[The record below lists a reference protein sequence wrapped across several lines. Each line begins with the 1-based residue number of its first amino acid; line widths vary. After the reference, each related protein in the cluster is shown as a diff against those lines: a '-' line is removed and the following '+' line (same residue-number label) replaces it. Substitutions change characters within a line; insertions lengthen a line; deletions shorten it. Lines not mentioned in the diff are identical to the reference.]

1 MQTGI
6 IGLPQVGKTT
16 LFRILTK
23 ASVEA
28 KGGSQETRVGVAKVP
43 EPRLIELAKLY
54 NPKKITYA
62 TVQYVDL
69 GGIQGERTREAL
81 ASLREVDTIAHVIR
95 VFDDPSVP
103 HAAGSIDPLRDATN
117 LELELI
123 LSDHD
128 QITRRLERVE
138 KDLKK
143 KADPLLQLEKTVLDK
158 CKAHLEAEKPL
169 RELELTAEERRPIG
183 GFLFLSARPVLY
195 VLNVGDDEADK
206 LDSAVERHK
215 LTSLAGK
222 PNAAVVAVCGRLEA
236 ELAEMEEAEAAEML
250 ASYGL
255 KEPGLNRLIRAT
267 YELMGLTSFFTAGE
281 PEVRAWTI
289 RKGSTA
295 VKAAG
300 AIHSDIEKGFIR
312 AEVVRWNDLL
322 AAGSLAAAREKA
334 QVRLEGK
341 EYIVQEGDVILF
353 RHSGITR
360 FRTCHTSTYRL
371 RRVATREQ
379 KATIVREITE
389 TLVRT
394 SGRSRSTFTS

>member
-23 ASVEA
+23 AHVDA
-28 KGGSQETRVGVAKVP
+28 KGAQATRVGVAKVP
-43 EPRLIELAKLY
+43 EPRLRELAKLY
-54 NPKKITYA
+54 DPKKITYA

-69 GGIQGERTREAL
+69 AGVQKERMRESL
-81 ASLREVDTIAHVIR
+81 ASLRDVDAIAHVIR

-103 HAAGSIDPLRDATN
+103 HAEGSIDPLRDATN
-117 LELELI
+117 LDLELI

-128 QITRRLERVE
+128 QVSKRLERLE

-143 KADPLLQLEKTVLDK
+143 KKEPLLELEKAVLEK

-169 RELELTAEERRPIG
+169 RELELTPEERKPIG
-183 GFLFLSARPVLY
+183 GFLFLSQRPMLY
-195 VLNVGDDEADK
+195 VLNLGDDEAAEMDE
-206 LDSAVERHK
+206 AVAKHK
-215 LTSLAGK
+215 LAALQGR
-222 PNAAVVAVCGRLEA
+222 PNTAVVAVCGRLEA
-236 ELAEMEEAEAAEML
+236 ELAEMEEKEVAELL

-267 YELMGLTSFFTAGE
+267 YDLMGLISFFTAGE

-289 RKGSTA
+289 RKGATA

-300 AIHSDIEKGFIR
+300 EIHSDIEKGFIR
-312 AEVVRWNDLL
+312 AEVVRCEDLL
-322 AAGSLAAAREKA
+322 TAGSIAAAKEKA

-353 RHSGITR
+353 RHSG
-360 FRTCHTSTYRL
+360 
-371 RRVATREQ
+371 
-379 KATIVREITE
+379 
-389 TLVRT
+389 
-394 SGRSRSTFTS
+394 

>member
-23 ASVEA
+23 AQIDA
-28 KGGSQETRVGVAKVP
+28 KGGQTAHVGVAKVP
-43 EPRLIELAKLY
+43 EPRLLELAKLY

-69 GGIQGERTREAL
+69 PGVQKERMRESL
-81 ASLREVDTIAHVIR
+81 ATLRDVDAIAHVIR

-103 HAAGSIDPLRDATN
+103 HSEGGIDPLRDATN
-117 LELELI
+117 LDLELI

-128 QITRRLERVE
+128 QISKRLERVE

-143 KADPLLQLEKTVLDK
+143 KKDPLLELEKNVLEK

-183 GFLFLSARPVLY
+183 GFLFLSQRPMLY
-195 VLNVGDDEADK
+195 VLNLGDDEAADMDK
-206 LDSAVERHK
+206 AVEKHK
-215 LTSLAGK
+215 LAALQGR
-222 PNAAVVAVCGRLEA
+222 PNTAVVAVCGRLEA
-236 ELAEMEEAEAAEML
+236 ELAEMEEKEAAELL

-267 YELMGLTSFFTAGE
+267 YDLMGLIQYFTAGE

-289 RKGSTA
+289 RKGSNA

-300 AIHSDIEKGFIR
+300 EIHSDIEKGFIR
-312 AEVVRWNDLL
+312 AEVVSCADLL
-322 AAGSLAAAREKA
+322 AAGSIPAAKEKA

-341 EYIVQEGDVILF
+341 EYIVKEGDVILF
-353 RHSGITR
+353 RHSG
-360 FRTCHTSTYRL
+360 
-371 RRVATREQ
+371 
-379 KATIVREITE
+379 
-389 TLVRT
+389 
-394 SGRSRSTFTS
+394 

>member
-23 ASVEA
+23 ANVEG
-28 KGGSQETRVGVAKVP
+28 KGGGSATHVGVAKVP
-43 EPRLIELAKLY
+43 EPRLLELAKLY

-69 GGIQGERTREAL
+69 GGMQKEKNRDAL
-81 ASLREVDTIAHVIR
+81 APLREVDTIAHVIR

-103 HAAGSIDPLRDATN
+103 HSEGSIDPLRDATN

-123 LSDHD
+123 FSDHD
-128 QITRRLERVE
+128 QILRRLERLE

-143 KADPLLQLEKTVLDK
+143 KSDPLLLAEKAVLDK
-158 CKAHLEAEKPL
+158 CKAHLESEKPL
-169 RELELTAEERRPIG
+169 RELELTAEERKPIG

-195 VLNVGDDEADK
+195 VLNLGDDEADK
-206 LDSAVERHK
+206 LDTAVERHK
-215 LTSLAGK
+215 LSALQGK
-222 PNAAVVAVCGRLEA
+222 PNSAVIAICGRLEA
-236 ELAEMEEAEAAEML
+236 ELAEMEEKEAAEL
-250 ASYGL
+250 FASYGL

-267 YELMGLTSFFTAGE
+267 YDLMGLIQFFTAGE

-295 VKAAG
+295 QKAAG
-300 AIHSDIEKGFIR
+300 AIHSDIERGFIR
-312 AEVVRWNDLL
+312 AEVVKWSDLL
-322 AAGSLAAAREKA
+322 AAGSIAAARERA

-353 RHSGITR
+353 RHSG
-360 FRTCHTSTYRL
+360 
-371 RRVATREQ
+371 
-379 KATIVREITE
+379 
-389 TLVRT
+389 
-394 SGRSRSTFTS
+394 

>member
-23 ASVEA
+23 AQIDA
-28 KGGSQETRVGVAKVP
+28 KGGQTAHVGVAKVP
-43 EPRLIELAKLY
+43 EPRLLELAKLY

-69 GGIQGERTREAL
+69 PGVQKERMRESL
-81 ASLREVDTIAHVIR
+81 ATLRDVDAIAHVIR

-103 HAAGSIDPLRDATN
+103 HSEGGIDPLRDATN
-117 LELELI
+117 LDLELI

-128 QITRRLERVE
+128 QISKRLERVE

-143 KADPLLQLEKTVLDK
+143 KKDPLLELEKNVLEK

-183 GFLFLSARPVLY
+183 GFLFLSQRPMLY
-195 VLNVGDDEADK
+195 VLNLGDDEAADMDK
-206 LDSAVERHK
+206 AVEKHK
-215 LTSLAGK
+215 LAALQGR
-222 PNAAVVAVCGRLEA
+222 PNTAVVAVCGRLEA
-236 ELAEMEEAEAAEML
+236 ELAEMEEKEAAELL

-267 YELMGLTSFFTAGE
+267 YDLMGLIQYFTAGE

-289 RKGSTA
+289 RKGSNA

-300 AIHSDIEKGFIR
+300 EIHSDIEKGFIR
-312 AEVVRWNDLL
+312 AEVVSCADLL
-322 AAGSLAAAREKA
+322 VAGSIAAAKEKA

-341 EYIVQEGDVILF
+341 EYIVKEGDVILF
-353 RHSGITR
+353 RHSG
-360 FRTCHTSTYRL
+360 
-371 RRVATREQ
+371 
-379 KATIVREITE
+379 
-389 TLVRT
+389 
-394 SGRSRSTFTS
+394 

>member
-23 ASVEA
+23 ANVEG
-28 KGGSQETRVGVAKVP
+28 KGGQATHVGVAKVP
-43 EPRLIELAKLY
+43 EPRLQELATLY

-69 GGIQGERTREAL
+69 GGMQKEKNRDAL
-81 ASLREVDTIAHVIR
+81 APLRDVDTIAHVLR
-95 VFDDPSVP
+95 VFDDPTVP
-103 HAAGSIDPLRDATN
+103 HSLGSVDPVRDATN

-123 LSDHD
+123 LADHD
-128 QITRRLERVE
+128 QISRRLERVE

-143 KADPLLQLEKTVLDK
+143 KAEPVLLAEKTVLEK

-169 RELELTAEERRPIG
+169 RELVLTPEERKPIA
-183 GFLFLSARPVLY
+183 GFLFLSRRPMLF
-195 VLNVGDDEADK
+195 VLNLGDDEAAD
-206 LDSAVERHK
+206 LDTAVERHK
-215 LTSLAGK
+215 LSALQGR
-222 PNAAVVAVCGRLEA
+222 PNTAVVAVCGRLEA
-236 ELAEMEEAEAAEML
+236 ELAEMEEKEAAEML

-267 YELMGLTSFFTAGE
+267 YDLMGLISFFTAGE

-289 RKGSTA
+289 HKGSTA

-312 AEVVRWNDLL
+312 AEVVRWDDLL
-322 AAGSLAAAREKA
+322 AAGSLGAAREKA
-334 QVRLEGK
+334 QVRLEGRD
-341 EYIVQEGDVILF
+341 YIVQEGDVILF
-353 RHSGITR
+353 RHSG
-360 FRTCHTSTYRL
+360 
-371 RRVATREQ
+371 
-379 KATIVREITE
+379 
-389 TLVRT
+389 
-394 SGRSRSTFTS
+394 

>member
-1 MQTGI
+1 MQEPASESGRNESRGNRRRRAVCYYFWFMQTGI
-6 IGLPQVGKTT
+6 IGLGQVGKTT
-16 LFRILTK
+16 LFRILTR
-23 ASVEA
+23 ANVEG
-28 KGGSQETRVGVAKVP
+28 KSGSQGTHVGVAKVP
-43 EPRLIELAKLY
+43 EPRLVELAKLY

-69 GGIQGERTREAL
+69 GGMQKERTRDAL
-81 ASLREVDTIAHVIR
+81 ASLRDVDTIAHVIR

-103 HAAGSIDPLRDATN
+103 HAAGSVDPLRDATN

-123 LSDHD
+123 LADHD
-128 QITRRLERVE
+128 QITRRLEKLE

-143 KADPLLQLEKTVLDK
+143 KREPALEIEKATLDK

-169 RELELTAEERRPIG
+169 RELELTPEERKSIG
-183 GFLFLSARPVLY
+183 GFLFLSQRPMLF
-195 VLNVGDDEADK
+195 VLNLGDDEAAE
-206 LDSAVERHK
+206 LDTAVERHK
-215 LTSLAGK
+215 LGALQGR
-222 PNAAVVAVCGRLEA
+222 PNTAVVAVCGRLEA
-236 ELAEMEEAEAAEML
+236 ELAEMEEKEAAELL

-267 YELMGLTSFFTAGE
+267 YDLMGLIQFFTAGE

-289 RKGSTA
+289 HKGSTA

-322 AAGSLAAAREKA
+322 AAGSVAAAREKA

-341 EYIVQEGDVILF
+341 EYVVQEGDVILF
-353 RHSGITR
+353 RHSG
-360 FRTCHTSTYRL
+360 
-371 RRVATREQ
+371 
-379 KATIVREITE
+379 
-389 TLVRT
+389 
-394 SGRSRSTFTS
+394 

>member
-23 ASVEA
+23 AQVEA
-28 KGGSQETRVGVAKVP
+28 KGGQTAHVGVAKVP
-43 EPRLIELAKLY
+43 EPRLVELAKLY

-69 GGIQGERTREAL
+69 PGVQKERMRESL
-81 ASLREVDTIAHVIR
+81 ATLRDVDAIAHVIR

-103 HAAGSIDPLRDATN
+103 HSEGGIDPLRDATN
-117 LELELI
+117 LDLELI

-128 QITRRLERVE
+128 QISKRLERVE

-143 KADPLLQLEKTVLDK
+143 KKDPLLELEKNVLEK

-183 GFLFLSARPVLY
+183 GFLFLSQRPMLY
-195 VLNVGDDEADK
+195 VLNLGDDEAAEMDK
-206 LDSAVERHK
+206 AVEKHK
-215 LTSLAGK
+215 LAALQGR
-222 PNAAVVAVCGRLEA
+222 PNTAVVAVCGRLEA
-236 ELAEMEEAEAAEML
+236 ELAEMEEKEAAELL

-267 YELMGLTSFFTAGE
+267 YDLMGLIQYFTAGE

-289 RKGSTA
+289 RKGSNA

-300 AIHSDIEKGFIR
+300 EIHSDIEKGFIR
-312 AEVVRWNDLL
+312 AEVVSCADLL
-322 AAGSLAAAREKA
+322 AAGSIAAAKEKA

-341 EYIVQEGDVILF
+341 EYIVKEGDVILF
-353 RHSGITR
+353 RHSG
-360 FRTCHTSTYRL
+360 
-371 RRVATREQ
+371 
-379 KATIVREITE
+379 
-389 TLVRT
+389 
-394 SGRSRSTFTS
+394 

>member
-23 ASVEA
+23 ASLEG
-28 KGGSQETRVGVAKVP
+28 KTGSQGTHVGVAKVP
-43 EPRLIELAKLY
+43 EPRLLELAKLY

-69 GGIQGERTREAL
+69 GGMQKERNRDAL
-81 ASLREVDTIAHVIR
+81 APLREVDTIAHVIR

-103 HAAGSIDPLRDATN
+103 HAEGSIDPLRDATN

-128 QITRRLERVE
+128 QITRRLERVD

-143 KADPLLQLEKTVLDK
+143 KSEPLLVLEKNVLEK

-169 RELELTAEERRPIG
+169 RELDLTADERKPIG

-195 VLNVGDDEADK
+195 VLNVGDNEADK
-206 LDSAVERHK
+206 LDSAVERHN
-215 LTSLAGK
+215 LGALAGK
-222 PNAAVVAVCGRLEA
+222 PNSAVVAICGRLEA
-236 ELAEMEEAEAAEML
+236 ELAEMDEKEAAELL

-267 YELMGLTSFFTAGE
+267 YDLMGLIQFFTAGE

-289 RKGSTA
+289 RKGATA

-312 AEVVRWNDLL
+312 AEVVRWSDLL
-322 AAGSLAAAREKA
+322 VAGSIAAAREKA
-334 QVRLEGK
+334 QVQLEGK

-353 RHSGITR
+353 RHSG
-360 FRTCHTSTYRL
+360 
-371 RRVATREQ
+371 
-379 KATIVREITE
+379 
-389 TLVRT
+389 
-394 SGRSRSTFTS
+394 

>member
-1 MQTGI
+1 
-6 IGLPQVGKTT
+6 
-16 LFRILTK
+16 
-23 ASVEA
+23 
-28 KGGSQETRVGVAKVP
+28 
-43 EPRLIELAKLY
+43 
-54 NPKKITYA
+54 
-62 TVQYVDL
+62 
-69 GGIQGERTREAL
+69 
-81 ASLREVDTIAHVIR
+81 

-236 ELAEMEEAEAAEML
+236 ELAEMEEAEAAELL

-322 AAGSLAAAREKA
+322 AAGKGAGEVGGEGIHCPRGRCDFVPAQRVIREFEHAVRQCANHEGCDARTEVDDCA
-334 QVRLEGK
+334 RDYGYIGAHVGEEAGAYPHRDSECGVGRL
-341 EYIVQEGDVILF
+341 
-353 RHSGITR
+353 GIQG
-360 FRTCHTSTYRL
+360 SSK
-371 RRVATREQ
+371 RRVGREQ
-379 KATIVREITE
+379 EV
-389 TLVRT
+389 
-394 SGRSRSTFTS
+394 GN

>member
-23 ASVEA
+23 ASVDA
-28 KGGSQETRVGVAKVP
+28 KGGSQGTHVGVAKVP
-43 EPRLIELAKLY
+43 EPRLMELAKLY

-81 ASLREVDTIAHVIR
+81 AQLREVDTIAHVIR

-128 QITRRLERVE
+128 QITRRLERVD

-143 KADPLLQLEKTVLDK
+143 KADLILQLEKTVLEK

-169 RELELTAEERRPIG
+169 RELELTTEERRPIG

-215 LTSLAGK
+215 LTSLANK
-222 PNAAVVAVCGRLEA
+222 PNAAVVAVCGRLEG
-236 ELAEMEEAEAAEML
+236 ELAEMEEAEAVELL

-312 AEVVRWNDLL
+312 AEVVTTEDFL
-322 AAGSLAAAREKA
+322 ALGSMAACRDKG
-334 QVRLEGK
+334 VLRLEGK
-341 EYIVQEGDVILF
+341 TYVVQDGDVPNI
-353 RHSGITR
+353 R
-360 FRTCHTSTYRL
+360 FN
-371 RRVATREQ
+371 V
-379 KATIVREITE
+379 
-389 TLVRT
+389 
-394 SGRSRSTFTS
+394 

>member
-23 ASVEA
+23 AHVDA
-28 KGGSQETRVGVAKVP
+28 KGGQATHVGVAKVP
-43 EPRLIELAKLY
+43 EPRLVELAKLY

-69 GGIQGERTREAL
+69 AGVQKERMRESL
-81 ASLREVDTIAHVIR
+81 TSLRDVDAIAHVIR

-103 HAAGSIDPLRDATN
+103 HSEGTIDPLRDVTN
-117 LELELI
+117 LDLELI
-123 LSDHD
+123 LSDHE
-128 QITRRLERVE
+128 QVSKRLERVD

-143 KADPLLQLEKTVLDK
+143 KKDPALEWEKAVLEK

-169 RELELTAEERRPIG
+169 RELELTPEERKPIS
-183 GFLFLSARPVLY
+183 GFLFLSQRPMLY
-195 VLNVGDDEADK
+195 VLNLGDAEAAEMDK
-206 LDSAVERHK
+206 AVEKHK
-215 LTSLAGK
+215 LAALQGR
-222 PNAAVVAVCGRLEA
+222 PNTAVVAVCGRLEA
-236 ELAEMEEAEAAEML
+236 ELAEMEEKEAAELL

-255 KEPGLNRLIRAT
+255 KEPGLNRLIHAT
-267 YELMGLTSFFTAGE
+267 YDLMGLIAFFTAGE

-300 AIHSDIEKGFIR
+300 EIHSDIEKGFIR
-312 AEVVRWNDLL
+312 AEVVRCEDLL
-322 AAGSLAAAREKA
+322 AAGSIAAAKEKA
-334 QVRLEGK
+334 KVRLEGK

-353 RHSGITR
+353 RHSG
-360 FRTCHTSTYRL
+360 
-371 RRVATREQ
+371 
-379 KATIVREITE
+379 
-389 TLVRT
+389 
-394 SGRSRSTFTS
+394 